1 MENKVCN
8 ECGLEKLLSEF
19 YKRTDTPTGYR
30 NNCKECKL
38 KNNHTWLKENKEKV
52 VSVGK
57 IWREKNKESIR
68 ERIKEWEIKNHQKV
82 RVRKNKRNKERR
94 KEDPIFHLKD
104 KVRCRL
110 RKYLIT
116 LNITK
121 KNKTFDVV
129 GCTPELLKKH
139 LEIQFIDGMN
149 WDNRS
154 EWHIDHI
161 IPLSSA
167 KTEEELYKLCHYTN
181 LQPLWAEDNI
191 RKSNKLVVTI

>member
-1 MENKVCN
+1 METKVCN
-8 ECGLEKLLSEF
+8 ECGLEKSLSEF

-52 VSVGK
+52 SSVGK
-57 IWREKNKESIR
+57 IWRKKNKETIR
-68 ERIKEWEIKNHQKV
+68 ERIKEWEIKNYRKL
-82 RVRKNKRNKERR
+82 RDRKNKRAKERR
-94 KEDPIFHLKD
+94 KEDPIFNLKN
-104 KVRCRL
+104 KVRRRL
-110 RKYLIT
+110 RKYLMI

-121 KNKTFDVV
+121 KNKTFDIV
-129 GCTPELLKKH
+129 GCTPQSLKEH
-139 LEIQFIDGMN
+139 LETQFINGMS

-167 KTEEELYKLCHYTN
+167 KTEEELYKLCHYSN
-181 LQPLWAEDNI
+181 LQPLWAGDNLS
-191 RKSNKLVVTI
+191 KGTKVFTN

>member
-1 MENKVCN
+1 METKVCN
-8 ECGLEKLLSEF
+8 ECGLEKTLSEF

-38 KNNHTWLKENKEKV
+38 KKNHTWSKENKERIV
-52 VSVGK
+52 NIGK

-68 ERIKEWEIKNHQKV
+68 ERIKEWEIKNYQKI
-82 RVRKNKRNKERR
+82 RDRKNKRAKERR
-94 KEDPIFHLKD
+94 KEDLIFHLTN

-110 RKYLIT
+110 RKYLTI

-121 KNKTFDVV
+121 RNKTFDIV
-129 GCTPELLKKH
+129 GCSPEFLKEH
-139 LEIQFIDGMN
+139 LETQFTDGMS
-149 WDNRS
+149 WENRN

-167 KTEEELYKLCHYTN
+167 KTEDELYKLCHYTN

-191 RKSNKLVVTI
+191 KKSNKIL

>member
-1 MENKVCN
+1 METKVCN
-8 ECGLEKLLSEF
+8 ECGLEKTLSEF
-19 YKRTDTPTGYR
+19 YKRNDTPTGYR

-38 KNNHTWLKENKEKV
+38 KKNHTWSKENKERV
-52 VSVGK
+52 VNIAK

-68 ERIKEWEIKNHQKV
+68 ERIKEWEIKNYRKI
-82 RVRKNKRNKERR
+82 RDRKNKRAKERR
-94 KEDPIFHLKD
+94 KEDLIFNLTN

-110 RKYLIT
+110 RKYLTI

-121 KNKTFDVV
+121 RNKTFDIV
-129 GCTPELLKKH
+129 GCTPEFLKEH
-139 LEIQFIDGMN
+139 LETQFTDGMS
-149 WDNRS
+149 WENRN

-167 KTEEELYKLCHYTN
+167 KTEDELYKLCHYTN

-191 RKSNKLVVTI
+191 KKSNKIL